1 MAEKAKDLTIEEIKK
16 AVVKVCS
23 NYNVAKAALIGSR
36 AEGTNRP
43 DSDVD
48 LIMEFDGLCSLVD
61 VIEMRDTLSKMLDR
75 PVDITHGVVR
85 QRKYFEIGRQIL
97 LYAMDDKDILMPI
110 EQEE

>member
-1 MAEKAKDLTIEEIKK
+1 
-16 AVVKVCS
+16 
-23 NYNVAKAALIGSR
+23 
-36 AEGTNRP
+36 
-43 DSDVD
+43 
-48 LIMEFDGLCSLVD
+48 
-61 VIEMRDTLSKMLDR
+61 MRDTLSKMLDR